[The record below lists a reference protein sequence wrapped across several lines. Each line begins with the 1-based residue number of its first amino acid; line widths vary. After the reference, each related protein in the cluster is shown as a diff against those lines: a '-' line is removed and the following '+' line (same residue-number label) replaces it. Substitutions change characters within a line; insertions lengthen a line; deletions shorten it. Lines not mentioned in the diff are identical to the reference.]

1 MHLTILGSGTL
12 IPVPKRGNSGYFLKM
27 DEHKILLDGGS
38 GTLRRMADFGV
49 NHREIDTIC
58 YTHMHPD
65 HTFDL
70 IPLLFSYR
78 HDFTVE
84 MPRTLRIIAPR
95 GFHSYY
101 DKLMEIYE
109 QWVLPE
115 GLKVTIQ
122 EVFRDTVK
130 LGNLTIECNHT
141 EHLDHSV
148 TYRFKT
154 GGSELLYSGDTD
166 YCQELIESARD
177 VDVLLLECAL
187 PDSMEIEGHMTPSK
201 CGRLAAAANCKRLI
215 LTHFYPP
222 VLDTNILSTVSKF
235 YNGPVEL
242 AYDGME
248 VEV

>member
-1 MHLTILGSGTL
+1 
-12 IPVPKRGNSGYFLKM
+12 
-27 DEHKILLDGGS
+27 
-38 GTLRRMADFGV
+38 
-49 NHREIDTIC
+49 
-58 YTHMHPD
+58 
-65 HTFDL
+65 
-70 IPLLFSYR
+70 
-78 HDFTVE
+78 
-84 MPRTLRIIAPR
+84 
-95 GFHSYY
+95 
-101 DKLMEIYE
+101 MEIYE

-154 GGSELLYSGDTD
+154 DGSELLYSGDTD

-235 YNGPVEL
+235 YHGPVEL